1 MPRVTPLPES
11 EATDKVAQTYERIKE
26 LLEVDAVPRPFML
39 YGRVPA
45 FLQDFFMNFK
55 KFVHGEGK
63 LDARMRNVIALAV
76 SASAGSEEWAEYFM
90 ERCRRLDLTSDQIA
104 EVLAIASTNYMYNTF
119 FKFRELSGTDLFS
132 GMSVGLRAHT
142 FAGTSWDEKAVELI
156 NIAISDINSCR
167 PCVSGHVEKARQL
180 GIADEAILETIQCAA
195 VVLAGAQF
203 LKAAGV

>member
-1 MPRVTPLPES
+1 MPRVTPLPEA

-26 LLEVDAVPRPFML
+26 LLEVDAVPRPFL
-39 YGRVPA
+39 LFGRVPA

-63 LDARMRNVIALAV
+63 LDARTRSVIALAV
-76 SASAGSEEWAEYFM
+76 SASAASEDWAEFFA
-90 ERCRRLDLTSDQIA
+90 ERCRRVGLTSDQIA

-142 FAGTSWDEKAVELI
+142 FAGTSWDEKTVELI

-167 PCVSGHVEKARQL
+167 PCVSGHVQKARQL

-195 VVLAGAQF
+195 VVLAAVQLG
-203 LKAAGV
+203 KAAGS

>member
-1 MPRVTPLPES
+1 MPRVMPLPES
-11 EATDKVAQTYERIKE
+11 EATDKVAQTYERIRE
-26 LLEVDAVPRPFML
+26 LLEVEAVPRPFL
-39 YGRVPA
+39 VYGRVPA

-63 LDARMRNVIALAV
+63 LDATTRSVVALAV
-76 SASAGSEEWAEYFM
+76 SASAGSEEWADFFAD
-90 ERCRRLDLTSDQIA
+90 RCRRLGLSADQIA

-142 FAGTSWDEKAVELI
+142 FAGTSWDEKTVELI

-180 GIADEAILETIQCAA
+180 GMADEAILETIQCAA
-195 VVLAGAQF
+195 VVLAGVQF
-203 LKAAGV
+203 LKAAG